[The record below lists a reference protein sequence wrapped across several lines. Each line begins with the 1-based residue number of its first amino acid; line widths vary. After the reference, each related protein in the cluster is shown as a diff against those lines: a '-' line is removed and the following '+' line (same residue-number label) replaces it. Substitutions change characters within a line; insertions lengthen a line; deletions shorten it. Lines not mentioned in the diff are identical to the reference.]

1 MKYDVRKVAGTL
13 LLFGSVQFFLLLVI
27 AEALYPGYSVSENY
41 ISNLGVGPTSLI
53 FNSSVFLLG
62 VVAVISAYFV
72 HRAFR
77 FTLFSVFLILIGAGA
92 MGVGLFTENSGDIH
106 FAASLITYIF
116 GELAAV
122 ASYKLQPPPLSYFSV
137 FLGVMSFVALVLFT
151 SGTYL
156 GLGVGGM
163 QRLVAYPVLLWA
175 VTFGSFL
182 LSSSD
187 HF

>member
-1 MKYDVRKVAGTL
+1 MAGTL

-53 FNSSVFLLG
+53 FNSSVF
-62 VVAVISAYFV
+62 
-72 HRAFR
+72 
-77 FTLFSVFLILIGAGA
+77 SVFLILIGAGA
-92 MGVGLFTENSGDIH
+92 IGVGLFTENSGDIH

-122 ASYKLQPPPLSYFSV
+122 VSYKLQPPPLSYFSV
-137 FLGVMSFVALVLFT
+137 LLGVISFVALVLFT
-151 SGTYL
+151 SGIYL

-175 VTFGSFL
+175 VSFGSFL
-182 LSSSD
+182 ISSSD
-187 HF
+187 RF